1 VRGAAWRSP
10 IEHAVLASRRY
21 REVSLAD
28 GGSGAVLLV
37 LLAMKPCEG
46 CCGMSTCM
54 LRGPLARGREAS
66 V

>member
-1 VRGAAWRSP
+1 VRGAARRSP

-28 GGSGAVLLV
+28 GGSGAV

>member
-28 GGSGAVLLV
+28 GGSGAVLL
-37 LLAMKPCEG
+37 AMMPCKG